1 MGNFYKRLITVECFG
16 DDELNKHGGYF
27 GKDRDSAADLSA
39 NINPLGPP
47 KGVVELIKS
56 MADGISMYPEIDG
69 ISARRSLEK
78 ALGTGDGST
87 ILGNGAIELIY
98 LFARAIRPKKV
109 LIVQPT
115 FNEYKRA
122 FEMYGSNVESF
133 LCSEENGFR
142 PDMGDLAKRV
152 ESGAY
157 EAVVICNPNNP
168 TGVFTEAK
176 GFEPLLHALEKRGG
190 ILFADES
197 LVDYSL
203 GESLIGNI
211 ESRNVFILRSM
222 TKFYSLAGLRIGY
235 GAGHRSIIE
244 KMEKF
249 KEPWTV
255 NAFALEALPLMM
267 ADGEY
272 RKKTLG
278 FYKYEKEYMLH
289 RLSDVKGLEP
299 VESRSNFILCRV
311 EGNGAK
317 GLDEHLK
324 KRGVYIRTCEDFE
337 GLGDGYIRVAV
348 KKRDYT
354 DRFIS
359 AAIEYFNQS

>member
-1 MGNFYKRLITVECFG
+1 MVKNG
-16 DDELNKHGGYF
+16 DDNLNKHGGYF
-27 GKDRDSAADLSA
+27 GKDRDRVADLSA

-47 KGVVELIKS
+47 KGVVELIKC
-56 MADGISMYPEIDG
+56 MAGGISMYPEIDG
-69 ISARRSLEK
+69 ISARKLLEN
-78 ALGTGDGST
+78 ALGINAGST

-98 LFARAIRPKKV
+98 LFARAIRPKSV

-133 LCSEENGFR
+133 LCTEENGFR
-142 PDMGDLAKRV
+142 PDMDYLTQKIEEGGHD
-152 ESGAY
+152 
-157 EAVVICNPNNP
+157 AVVICNPNNP

-176 GFEPLLHALEKRGG
+176 DFEPLLDVLEKTGAV
-190 ILFADES
+190 LFADES
-197 LVDYSL
+197 FIDYSL

-211 ESRNVFILRSM
+211 ESRKVFILRSM

-235 GAGHRSIIE
+235 GAGNRSIIE

-267 ADGEY
+267 SDDEY
-272 RKKTLG
+272 KKNTIQ
-278 FYKYEKEYMLH
+278 FYKDEKKYMLEK
-289 RLSDVKGLEP
+289 LSGVKGLDP

-311 EGNGAK
+311 ENADAK

-324 KRGVYIRTCEDFE
+324 YKGVCIRTCEDFE
-337 GLGDGYIRVAV
+337 GLGYGYIRVAV

-359 AAIEYFNQS
+359 AAMEYFGK

>member
-1 MGNFYKRLITVECFG
+1 MVKNG
-16 DDELNKHGGYF
+16 DDNLNKHGGYF
-27 GKDRDSAADLSA
+27 GKDRDRVADLSA

-47 KGVVELIKS
+47 KGVVELIKC
-56 MADGISMYPEIDG
+56 MAGGISMYPEIDG
-69 ISARRSLEK
+69 ISARKLLEN
-78 ALGTGDGST
+78 ALGINAGST

-98 LFARAIRPKKV
+98 LFARAIRPKSV

-133 LCSEENGFR
+133 LCTEENGFR
-142 PDMGDLAKRV
+142 PDMDYLTQKIEEGGHD
-152 ESGAY
+152 
-157 EAVVICNPNNP
+157 AVVICNPNNP

-176 GFEPLLHALEKRGG
+176 DFEPLLDVLEKTGAV
-190 ILFADES
+190 LFADES
-197 LVDYSL
+197 FIDYSL

-211 ESRNVFILRSM
+211 ESRKVFILRSM

-235 GAGHRSIIE
+235 GAGNRSIIE

-267 ADGEY
+267 SDSKY
-272 RKKTLG
+272 KKNTLQ
-278 FYKYEKEYMLH
+278 FYKEEKEYMLEK
-289 RLSDVKGLEP
+289 LSGVKGLDP

-311 EGNGAK
+311 ENADAK

-324 KRGVYIRTCEDFE
+324 DRGVCIRTCEDFE
-337 GLGDGYIRVAV
+337 GLGERYIRVAV
-348 KKRDYT
+348 KKRGYT

-359 AAIEYFNQS
+359 AAMEYFGK

>member
-1 MGNFYKRLITVECFG
+1 M
-16 DDELNKHGGYF
+16 NKHGGYF

-56 MADGISMYPEIDG
+56 MAGGISMYPEIDG
-69 ISARRSLEK
+69 ISARTSLEK

-87 ILGNGAIELIY
+87 ILGNGAVELIY
-98 LFARAIRPKKV
+98 LFARAIRPKNV

-133 LCSEENGFR
+133 LCTEENCFR
-142 PDMGDLAKRV
+142 PNMYALAKRV
-152 ESGAY
+152 ESGSH
-157 EAVVICNPNNP
+157 EVVVICNPNNP

-176 GFEPLLHALEKRGG
+176 DFKPLLDGLAKNRG

-197 LVDYSL
+197 FIDYSL

-211 ESRNVFILRSM
+211 ENHDVFILRSM

-235 GAGHRSIIE
+235 GVGHRSIIE

-272 RKKTLG
+272 RKKTLD
-278 FYKYEKEYMLH
+278 FYKYEKEYMLES
-289 RLSDVKGLEP
+289 LSGVKGLDP

-311 EGNGAK
+311 EGNRAK

-324 KRGVYIRTCEDFE
+324 KRGVYIRTCEDFY
-337 GLGDGYIRVAV
+337 GIGDGYIRVAV

-359 AAIEYFNQS
+359 AAIEYFDQC